1 MREEDLRQVLLVKA
15 IEESDTQGVLVSPAD
30 RVAASRG
37 AKRNAG
43 DSASSPDALL
53 STRAQ
58 LLLPRISARHAVVG
72 SVLALVGGGAWVR
85 WLLVVLA
92 LFIGFGLSA
101 LDGTRHIDILSF
113 PLLGLVLW
121 NLAAYAVLAVAA
133 LSKAHTNKT
142 RRRWLSATLAYRSV
156 ARVSR
161 TIARSR
167 AFDVTLSEAL
177 GRFVSQWYETV
188 KPLLVQRARR
198 VLHLSAAAVGIGLI
212 IGLYLRGIALDY
224 RAGWDSTFLDA
235 HEVHTLLSIVYQAA
249 LALTGIGLPDP
260 PQLEAIRW
268 RNGGGE
274 NAARWIHLLAAT
286 VAIFVVMPRL
296 VMALAATGAVWRL
309 SRRATVPP
317 DLERYYRRVFADGE
331 PSVAAVVPYAYEPT
345 PNALAR
351 LRNLLAEEHGGRIKL
366 DVQPLA
372 RYGEEDDF
380 LAGLKARVSV
390 LPETLVVLTTLAATP
405 EDENHGSLIAELRD
419 WLAAAS
425 PQTHLVVVVDE
436 GPYARRM
443 SADGGTSTRVDERRE
458 LWRDFISARG
468 VRACVADLSP

>member
-1 MREEDLRQVLLVKA
+1 
-15 IEESDTQGVLVSPAD
+15 
-30 RVAASRG
+30 
-37 AKRNAG
+37 
-43 DSASSPDALL
+43 
-53 STRAQ
+53 
-58 LLLPRISARHAVVG
+58 LPRISARHSVVEN
-72 SVLALVGGGAWVR
+72 VLAISAGGAWLR
-85 WLLVVLA
+85 WLLVVIA

-101 LDGTRHIDILSF
+101 LDGTRHINILSF

-121 NLAAYAVLAVAA
+121 NLAAYALLAVAA
-133 LSKAHTNKT
+133 LRKTNTSRT
-142 RRRWLSATLAYRSV
+142 RHRWLSATLAHVSL

-161 TIARSR
+161 MIARSR

-177 GRFVSQWYETV
+177 GRFVSQWYEAV
-188 KPLLVQRARR
+188 KPLLVQRAKR

-212 IGLYLRGIALDY
+212 IGLYLRGIALEY

-235 HEVHTLLSIVYQAA
+235 QQVHAVLSIVYQPG
-249 LALTGIGLPDP
+249 LALTGIGLPDAAY
-260 PQLEAIRW
+260 LEGIRW

-274 NAARWIHLLAAT
+274 NAARWMHLLAAT
-286 VAIFVVMPRL
+286 VAILVVMPRL
-296 VMALAATGAVWRL
+296 VMALAATGAIWRL
-309 SRRATVPP
+309 SRRAPVPP
-317 DLERYYRRVFADGE
+317 DLARYYRRAFAEGE
-331 PSVAAVVPYAYEPT
+331 RSVAAVVPYAYEPT

-351 LRNLLAEEHGGRIKL
+351 LRSLLAEEHGGQLKL

-380 LAGLKARVSV
+380 LAGFRAREAV

-425 PQTHLVVVVDE
+425 PQTRLVVVVDE

-443 SADGGTSTRVDERRE
+443 SADAGMRARVDQRRE
-458 LWRDFISARG
+458 LWREFISARG
-468 VRACVADLSP
+468 VQACVADLSP